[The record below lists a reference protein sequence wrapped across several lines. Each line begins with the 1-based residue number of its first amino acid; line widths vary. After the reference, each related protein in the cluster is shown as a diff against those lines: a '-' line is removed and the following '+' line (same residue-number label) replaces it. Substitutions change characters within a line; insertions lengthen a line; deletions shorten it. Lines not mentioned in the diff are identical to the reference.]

1 MECMIFL
8 AEGCNFKCTYC
19 YEGHN
24 KASGVMNSDTM
35 QQVLKFMVENSEED
49 EKMHIVFLGGEPLL
63 NKKVF
68 LYAIEKINT
77 DYRKKRKQ
85 FVFEMTTNGVFL
97 DDKIIEIVRKEQI
110 NLSLSIDGTKR
121 THDLNRKSKGGE
133 DYYELIVNWIKTM
146 VKDKIPFN
154 VRMTVSSNNVFDMY
168 NNVCYFLNLGV
179 NRVYISYDYFANWT
193 EDCLAELEVQ
203 MSLLDRLYI
212 DEFAY
217 TENRILNLYDFK
229 YTTFLSKR
237 PAVFCS
243 AGTIGHYIVNTC
255 GEIYPCSYVAN
266 AEEWKIGDVWTGIKE
281 GIFKRNIRK
290 HVNKIQECQKCEMK
304 FSCLATRCGFLN
316 YKTTGTLNAP
326 KDTTCKL
333 EKILYKHNLFVLSE
347 LYKAHCPRLLQYVGV
362 AKTYKLEPNDCVK
375 YMFE

>member
-1 MECMIFL
+1 MRSEKMECMIFL
-8 AEGCNFKCTYC
+8 AEGCNFKCKYC

-24 KASGVMNSDTM
+24 KASGVMNTDTM

-168 NNVCYFLNLGV
+168 NNVCYFL
-179 NRVYISYDYFANWT
+179 I
-193 EDCLAELEVQ
+193 
-203 MSLLDRLYI
+203 
-212 DEFAY
+212 
-217 TENRILNLYDFK
+217 
-229 YTTFLSKR
+229 
-237 PAVFCS
+237 
-243 AGTIGHYIVNTC
+243 
-255 GEIYPCSYVAN
+255 
-266 AEEWKIGDVWTGIKE
+266 
-281 GIFKRNIRK
+281 
-290 HVNKIQECQKCEMK
+290 
-304 FSCLATRCGFLN
+304 
-316 YKTTGTLNAP
+316 
-326 KDTTCKL
+326 
-333 EKILYKHNLFVLSE
+333 EK
-347 LYKAHCPRLLQYVGV
+347 
-362 AKTYKLEPNDCVK
+362 
-375 YMFE
+375 